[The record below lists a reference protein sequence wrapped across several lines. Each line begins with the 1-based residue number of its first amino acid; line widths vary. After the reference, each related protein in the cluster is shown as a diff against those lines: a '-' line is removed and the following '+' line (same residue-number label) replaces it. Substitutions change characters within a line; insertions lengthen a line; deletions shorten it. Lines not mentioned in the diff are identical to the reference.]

1 MAEFVWNVFLP
12 GEDLPQRL
20 TTDYI
25 LQEGEAINIDGRE
38 WLADRVEIRDGPT
51 LSGIV
56 LAVVPEGP
64 LAPTDD
70 PS

>member
-1 MAEFVWNVFLP
+1 MAEFVWDVFLP
-12 GEDLPQRL
+12 GEDLPHRL

-25 LQEGEAINIDGRE
+25 LQEGEAINVDGRE
-38 WLADRVEIRDGPT
+38 WLADRVEIRDEAAV
-51 LSGIV
+51 SGIV
-56 LAVVPEGP
+56 LAVAPEGP